1 MGANNNLDYYVEDD
15 GTGVYTFDTSNNEI
29 SSSKDVVCGEDAY
42 DWEEFIEDYSGN
54 DTTKDETGISDIIGG
69 DDRKV
74 VNKTTI
80 KPYSPIVYL
89 EGKINEEITLR
100 GTGVMISEDVVLTCA
115 HNVNSSKYGKPKS
128 IIAYPGRNNNSYP
141 YGKISV
147 AKAYTFSNYDKK
159 FEMSKD
165 LAILRLAEPIGYKCG
180 YQTPINANII
190 NKMKVRICG
199 YPKRVKGQQKDSYQ
213 MWEHS
218 GFIREINMDMIKYD
232 VDTSGGQSGSPIYNS
247 NNQIIGI
254 HTKGRL
260 NSQYNSGV
268 RINAEK
274 LKWINKYLNI
284 AKNVYRLYNK
294 NNLEHLF
301 TQSSAEYYNLIAAGW
316 AKEGLAWISPT
327 SGVNVYRLYNP
338 NSKTHYYTLKNS
350 ERNKLVKLGYRD
362 EGFCW
367 KSMSNGGVGVYKLY
381 NPNAKSNQMQHHFT
395 PKVKEKDKL
404 VGLGWKNEGFSWYA
418 YENAY

>member
-1 MGANNNLDYYVEDD
+1 MASYGNKIEVEAEDVYDYYLEND

-42 DWEEFIEDYSGN
+42 DWEEFIEDYGGN
-54 DTTKDETGISDIIGG
+54 DTTKDETGISEIIGE
-69 DDRKV
+69 DNRKV
-74 VNKTTI
+74 VNKTTT

-89 EGKINEEITLR
+89 EMETESGINTR

-115 HNVNSSKYGKPKS
+115 HNVNNSEFGKSKA
-128 IIAYPGRNNNSYP
+128 IIAYPGRNSNSYP
-141 YGKISV
+141 YGKIPV

-199 YPKRVKGQQKDSYQ
+199 YPKEVKGQEDSHQ
-213 MWEHS
+213 MWEHT
-218 GFIREINMDMIKYD
+218 GFIRKIDMDMIKYD

-260 NSQYNSGV
+260 NSEYNSGV

-284 AKNVYRLYNK
+284 AKNIYRLYNK
-294 NNLEHLF
+294 NNSEHLF
-301 TQSSAEYYNLIAAGW
+301 TQSSVEYYNLIAAGW
-316 AKEGLAWISPT
+316 AKEGLAWIAPT
-327 SGVNVYRLYNP
+327 SGVCEV
-338 NSKTHYYTLKNS
+338 
-350 ERNKLVKLGYRD
+350 
-362 EGFCW
+362 
-367 KSMSNGGVGVYKLY
+367 
-381 NPNAKSNQMQHHFT
+381 
-395 PKVKEKDKL
+395 
-404 VGLGWKNEGFSWYA
+404 
-418 YENAY
+418 